1 MNNKWKLFILAECLL
16 LIGLV
21 YQIFSAVPLLIA
33 FILGAGLFAWS
44 LKNKFQ
50 KKRSNSFWI
59 VLGSL
64 LMIFVLR

>member
-50 KKRSNSFWI
+50 KNDQI
-59 VLGSL
+59 VFGLFL
-64 LMIFVLR
+64 AVY